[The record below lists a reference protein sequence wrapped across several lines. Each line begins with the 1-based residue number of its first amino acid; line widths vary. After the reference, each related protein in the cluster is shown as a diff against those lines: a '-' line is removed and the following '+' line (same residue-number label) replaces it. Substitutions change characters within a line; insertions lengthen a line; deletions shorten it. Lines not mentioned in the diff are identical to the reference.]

1 MHATT
6 TARTRGRVAVVGAG
20 WAGCSAA
27 VHLARAGVSVTLYEQ
42 ARQLGG
48 RARTVPLDGLQL
60 DNGQHLLI
68 GAYRATLE
76 LLRLVHRRPM
86 RELLHSLPLTIR
98 PFGTCRSLTFV
109 ARDLPAPLHFLSAIV
124 TAHGLALRER
134 WALARAVRKL
144 ARTDAAL
151 EADDTVEHRFAVL
164 PRAIYHGLWEPLCL
178 AALNTPP
185 SRASARIFGNVLR
198 ASLCGPAGASHFLV
212 PRVGLGELLPDPA
225 AAFVAHHG
233 GEVHVGQRIRHVAIE
248 DTHATVSTP
257 FRSENYDAV
266 VIAAGPHQLAQ
277 LEVDVVDVADPAWR
291 AVRDRVATLRYES
304 INTIHLGYTDAI
316 VRSSLQRLDDAP
328 GQWVFDGGIILVHGE
343 PLRLL
348 SVVISAS
355 GAHDRLPQQQLV
367 EQVDSQLRGLSS
379 TLGALRF
386 SRVFAERRA
395 TYACTPAL
403 DRPAAGKITARLHLA
418 GDYTHPEFPATL
430 EAAVQ
435 SGKVAARSV
444 LQDLAGVTRKSAA
457 RA

>member
-1 MHATT
+1 MHADPTT
-6 TARTRGRVAVVGAG
+6 RTHGRVAVIGAG
-20 WAGCSAA
+20 WAGCAAA
-27 VHLARAGVSVTLYEQ
+27 VHLARAGVSVVLYEQ

-76 LLRLVHRRPM
+76 LLHLLHRRPM
-86 RELLHSLPLTIR
+86 RELFHSLPLTIR

-109 ARDLPAPLHFLSAIV
+109 ARDLPAPLHFLSAIL
-124 TAHGLALRER
+124 TARGLSLRER
-134 WALARAVRKL
+134 WALARNVRTI
-144 ARTDAAL
+144 ARADHAL
-151 EADDTVEHRFAVL
+151 GPDDTVEHRFAAL
-164 PRAIYHGLWEPLCL
+164 PRAVYHGLWEPLCL

-185 SRASARIFGNVLR
+185 QRASARIFCNVLR
-198 ASLCGPAGASHFLV
+198 SSLCGPARASHFLV

-233 GEVHVGQRIRHVAIE
+233 GEVHVGQRIRRVAIE
-248 DTHATVSTP
+248 DTHATVDTP
-257 FRSENYDAV
+257 FRAESHDAV
-266 VIAAGPHQLAQ
+266 VIATGPHQLGQ
-277 LEVDVVDVADPAWR
+277 LEVDAADPGWIAL
-291 AVRDRVATLRYES
+291 RDRVARLQYES
-304 INTIHLGYTDAI
+304 INTIHLGYTDASI
-316 VRSSLQRLDDAP
+316 RSPLQRLNDAP

-348 SVVISAS
+348 SVVISAN
-355 GAHDRLPQQQLV
+355 GAHDRLPQERLV
-367 EQVDSQLRGLSS
+367 HEVDSQLRSLSS
-379 TLGALRF
+379 ALGALRF

-403 DRPAAGKITARLHLA
+403 DRPGAGRITARLHLA

-444 LQDLAGVTRKSAA
+444 LQELARSTRHSSA